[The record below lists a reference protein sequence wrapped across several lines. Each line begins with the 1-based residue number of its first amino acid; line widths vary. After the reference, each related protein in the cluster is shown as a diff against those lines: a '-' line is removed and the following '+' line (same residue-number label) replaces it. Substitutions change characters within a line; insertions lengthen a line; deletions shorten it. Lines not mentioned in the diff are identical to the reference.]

1 MSDQSSPAAATPV
14 VAAQNVRKAYG
25 GNVVLQDV
33 SLTVESGEVI
43 CIIGPSGSGK
53 TTFLRCMNHLE
64 EIDGGRIFVNGELV
78 GYVEGPDGGLVR
90 DKETNI
96 ARKRR
101 DIGFVFQRFN
111 LWPHMTVMQ
120 NIIEGPIRLLGV
132 SREDAEAR
140 AEALL
145 MRVNMSD
152 KRHAY
157 PAKLSGGQQQR
168 IAIARA
174 LAMEPKVMLFDEPT
188 SALDPETVGEVL
200 AVMKDLA
207 SRGMT
212 MVVVTHE
219 MAFAREVADRVV
231 MMDGGYVIE
240 EGAPETLFGDP
251 QHERTKRFLSRLS

>member
-1 MSDQSSPAAATPV
+1 MSVQDSTPLSAPV
-14 VAAQNVRKAYG
+14 ISAQNVRKSYG
-25 GNVVLQDV
+25 ANTVLRDV
-33 SLTVESGEVI
+33 SLNVESGEVI

-64 EIDGGRIFVNGELV
+64 DIDDGRIFVNGELV
-78 GYVEGPDGGLVR
+78 GYTEGADGKLVR
-90 DKETNI
+90 DKEANI

-111 LWPHMTVMQ
+111 LWPHLNVLQ
-120 NIIEGPIRLLGV
+120 NIIEGPTRLLGLPKD
-132 SREDAEAR
+132 EAIAR
-140 AEALL
+140 ADVLL
-145 MRVNMSD
+145 SRVNMSD

-200 AVMKDLA
+200 AVMRDLA
-207 SRGMT
+207 AQGMT

-219 MAFAREVADRVV
+219 MAFAREVSDRVV
-231 MMDGGYVIE
+231 MMDGGFVIE
-240 EGAPETLFGDP
+240 EGTPEALFGAP
-251 QHERTKRFLSRLS
+251 QHERTQRFLSRLN